1 MERLWIANIAPGTTD
16 DEIKALVAKYSRDPM
31 DCTEIQHVEGDG
43 SRPAAL
49 MTFTGKKFDT
59 LGNLA
64 LRLDG
69 MFWKGRTLSASTM
82 LG

>member
-16 DEIKALVAKYSRDPM
+16 DEIKALVAKYSPETM
-31 DCTEIQHVEGDG
+31 ECIEIQHVEGDG

-49 MTFTGKKFDT
+49 MTFMGKKFDT
-59 LGNLA
+59 LGVLA

-69 MFWKGRTLSASTM
+69 MYWKGRTLSASTT